1 MKESALKRSRF
12 QIHKLPISVLW
23 QTKHREEKI
32 AYHIAIVKS
41 ISMDWGNITL
51 LLESKSLI
59 LVKSFQ
65 SIVENF
71 WVKLAGTVQL
81 IWDLSSYELHL
92 ADLKDKKK
100 RRKQWVMIKDSRKSR
115 FCLPIVKRYATKLK
129 RYRITLHDQLKIT
142 LTPKCTSRSKT
153 NGKNEIPHFLNREH
167 PHSMKPQSSYCRAW
181 N

>member
-1 MKESALKRSRF
+1 M
-12 QIHKLPISVLW
+12 
-23 QTKHREEKI
+23 
-32 AYHIAIVKS
+32 
-41 ISMDWGNITL
+41 
-51 LLESKSLI
+51 
-59 LVKSFQ
+59 
-65 SIVENF
+65 ENF

-115 FCLPIVKRYATKLK
+115 FCLPIVKRYAAKPK
-129 RYRITLHDQLKIT
+129 RYRVTLHDQLKIT

-167 PHSMKPQSSYCRAW
+167 PHSMKPQSSCCNKLTEISKESVYLHDCFTILSPQTSQLLSNWRIYSVWWCCGERTW
-181 N
+181 NK

>member
-1 MKESALKRSRF
+1 M
-12 QIHKLPISVLW
+12 
-23 QTKHREEKI
+23 
-32 AYHIAIVKS
+32 
-41 ISMDWGNITL
+41 
-51 LLESKSLI
+51 
-59 LVKSFQ
+59 
-65 SIVENF
+65 ENF

-100 RRKQWVMIKDSRKSR
+100 EENSGWWSKTAENWSR

-142 LTPKCTSRSKT
+142 LTSKCTSRSKT

-167 PHSMKPQSSYCRAW
+167 PHSMVPQSSYCNKLTEISKESVYLHDCFTILSPQTSQLLSNWRIYSVWWCCGERTW
-181 N
+181 NKQINN

>member
-1 MKESALKRSRF
+1 M
-12 QIHKLPISVLW
+12 
-23 QTKHREEKI
+23 
-32 AYHIAIVKS
+32 
-41 ISMDWGNITL
+41 
-51 LLESKSLI
+51 
-59 LVKSFQ
+59 
-65 SIVENF
+65 ENF

-115 FCLPIVKRYATKLK
+115 FCLPIVKRYAAKPK
-129 RYRITLHDQLKIT
+129 RYRVTLHDQLKIT

-167 PHSMKPQSSYCRAW
+167 PHSMKPQSSYCNKLTEISKESVYLHDCFTILSPQTSQLLSNWRIYSVW
-181 N
+181 WCCGERTRNK